1 MLSKEKI
8 EYFKKKLEAE
18 KLRLE
23 KDLEKVARRNPGV
36 PGDWEMVPEDLN
48 IETAD
53 KSELSDVFEELGTR
67 AAIEDKFE
75 ERLTFVNQALERAKK
90 GIYGVCLICN
100 KPIQEKR
107 LEANPAAR
115 HCIKH
120 AVWQ

>member
-8 EYFKKKLEAE
+8 EYFEKKLEEE

-23 KDLEKVARRNPGV
+23 KDLGKVARRNPGV

-75 ERLTFVNQALERAKK
+75 ERLTFVNQALGRVKK
-90 GIYGVCLICN
+90 GNYGVCLICN

>member
-1 MLSKEKI
+1 M
-8 EYFKKKLEAE
+8 
-18 KLRLE
+18 RLE
-23 KDLEKVARRNPGV
+23 KDLEKVARRNPNV
-36 PGDWEMVPEDLN
+36 PGDWEMVPDDLN

-53 KSELSDVFEELGTR
+53 KSELSDVSEELGTR

-75 ERLTFVNQALERAKK
+75 EQLAFVNQALGRAKK
-90 GIYGVCLICN
+90 GTYGICLICN